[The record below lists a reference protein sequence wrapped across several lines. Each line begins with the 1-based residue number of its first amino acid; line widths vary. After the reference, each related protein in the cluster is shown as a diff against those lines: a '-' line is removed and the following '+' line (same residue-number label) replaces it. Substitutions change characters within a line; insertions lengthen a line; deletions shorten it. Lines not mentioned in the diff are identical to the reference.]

1 MLTSKLQ
8 ITNKRFGLADRPAFF
23 QPSFPSDQKTVAEP
37 SVFEANPF
45 APSLSVDHETLT
57 RHLEAACRY
66 GSIIERVA
74 VRHSLLPS
82 LIAGFGSRQSG
93 WGMDLCPAGPDG
105 STDFVPRLQPTAWRP
120 TSLPPDGNGFARG
133 LMQLDYD
140 RHEMARNGPWNDAEA
155 NIDTACEFVSAYR
168 SQLRRRTTL
177 QGTGLLRAAFAAFE
191 SGIERVQRAIR
202 QGLDVD
208 SPTPRQR
215 YGRDVMQR
223 AGFFQAQGWD

>member
-8 ITNKRFGLADRPAFF
+8 ITDKRYGLADTPGFFQSNFPPGQKTITEWPAF
-23 QPSFPSDQKTVAEP
+23 K
-37 SVFEANPF
+37 ANAF
-45 APSLSVDHETLT
+45 SSSLSVDHETLT
-57 RHLEAACRY
+57 RHLEAACHY
-66 GSIIERVA
+66 GGIIEQVA
-74 VRHSLLPS
+74 VRHGLLPS
-82 LIAGFGSRQSG
+82 IIAGFGSRQSG
-93 WGMDLCPAGPDG
+93 WGLDLCPSGPEG
-105 STDFVPRLQPTAWRP
+105 STDFSPRLQPTTWRP
-120 TSLPPDGNGFARG
+120 TALPPDGNGFARG

-140 RHEMARNGPWNDAEA
+140 RHEMARSGPWHDAEA
-155 NIDTACEFVSAYR
+155 NIDTACGLVSAHR
-168 SQLRRRTTL
+168 DLLRRRTTL

-191 SGIERVQRAIR
+191 SGIERVQQAVR